1 MIFIYGDSFADPGP
15 IESCNN
21 WKKYATDEDK
31 HLKDYLWYNNLGEET
46 YNWGKSGAGPIYV
59 MGKVYHCIEN
69 ELIGKDDKLV
79 VILPTPTRE
88 THYDGM
94 HAKMCLTNYLYFLKT
109 YSERTERK
117 VIAFTAFDNVNQD
130 NLDSKWFRYYR
141 EKMLVH
147 VSVGERYGEKFRNR
161 YLPNE
166 FYETEYD
173 MRSNHLGEKNHRA
186 LSVIIRNHLFDEN
199 NEENLGAGSVV
210 PATRPQG
217 DFIYDE
223 ELFK

>member
-1 MIFIYGDSFADPGP
+1 MILIYGDSFADPGP

-31 HLKDYLWYNNLGEET
+31 HLKDYLWYDNLGEET

-88 THYDGM
+88 THYDET
-94 HAKMCLTNYLYFLKT
+94 HARMCLTNYLYFLKT

-141 EKMLVH
+141 EKMLVQ
-147 VSVGERYGEKFRNR
+147 VTLGA
-161 YLPNE
+161 
-166 FYETEYD
+166 EYD

-199 NEENLGAGSVV
+199 NEENLEAESVA
-210 PATRPQG
+210 PATLPQG
-217 DFIYDE
+217 DFVYDE
-223 ELFK
+223 